1 MGCVERYYLACPNG
15 YNYAKLRC
23 CNYAAVTFGWT
34 MFGLFWV
41 FVIFAILCAI
51 RRKRMQQRQMYYQQM
66 AMNQQPREQ
75 MVITQYTYG
84 QTQGPYSQGYAQQ
97 Q

>member
-1 MGCVERYYLACPNG
+1 MGCAQFYTLACPQG
-15 YNYAKLRC
+15 YNFNRGKC

-34 MFGLFWV
+34 MFAFFWLFV
-41 FVIFAILCAI
+41 FFAILCAI

-75 MVITQYTYG
+75 VVITQTSYG
-84 QTQGPYSQGYAQQ
+84 QTQGTYSQGYNQ
-97 Q
+97 